1 MIKLVVLIKAFKTQ
15 VLKSIK
21 NLLHQ
26 YFTQCRGKLG
36 CAIADFLD
44 SAFTSE
50 VATNTKAREE
60 NQKFWS
66 IIFQDYWG
74 AEQLLFS
81 QVFF

>member
-1 MIKLVVLIKAFKTQ
+1 ML
-15 VLKSIK
+15 LKHK
-21 NLLHQ
+21 
-26 YFTQCRGKLG
+26 YWKKKEKLG
-36 CAIADFLD
+36 CAIADFLEV
-44 SAFTSE
+44 STFTSE

-66 IIFQDYWG
+66 VIFQDYWG

>member
-1 MIKLVVLIKAFKTQ
+1 M
-15 VLKSIK
+15 
-21 NLLHQ
+21 
-26 YFTQCRGKLG
+26 G
-36 CAIADFLD
+36 CAIADFLEV
-44 SAFTSE
+44 STFTSE

-66 IIFQDYWG
+66 VIFQDYWG